1 MLRIAIADPVDSTRE
16 PLRSLLLGVD
26 FVFLEAESN
35 RYEFFGDVIKE
46 SPPDLAIVNLDADKQ
61 KAQNLVTQLAHDHP
75 RLQILVISNDNQA
88 ILQALQRGAKHFL
101 TQPVVLE
108 DLLLSL
114 RRIMG
119 ESGVVESGRRIVT
132 GSQPSQIIAVMGSRG
147 GIGCTT
153 LAVNIACNLAAD
165 PGHSVA
171 LVDLDLALGD
181 ADVSLDLMPDH
192 TLADLVMN
200 IEKLDLN
207 FIKRSMLKHEP
218 TGLHVLAHPVQMA
231 DIGVIQPAHVERVL
245 NLLRINYTHLV
256 LDLSKALSPTDLV
269 ALDLAD
275 TILLVAQCEL
285 SSLRNVV
292 RILMSLGNVEGV
304 AEKVRVVVNRV
315 GSEFA
320 EAEISLKKAE
330 NTIAKPIYWQIPNDA
345 KSVLTARVAGEPL
358 LIHAPKSRAQQ
369 SLAALAQALSNRVPE
384 ESPQAQAQQQST
396 GFLKG
401 LFGKK

>member
-35 RYEFFGDVIKE
+35 RYEFFLDVIRE
-46 SPPDLAIVNLDADKQ
+46 SPPDLAIVNLDAEKP
-61 KAQNLVTQLAHDHP
+61 KALNLVTQLAHDHP
-75 RLQILVISNDNQA
+75 QLSILVISNDNQA

-101 TQPVVLE
+101 MVPVVLE

-119 ESGVVESGRRIVT
+119 ESGDVDQRRLTV
-132 GSQPSQIIAVMGSRG
+132 GGKPSQIIAMMGSRG

-153 LAVNIACNLAAD
+153 LAVNVACNLAAD
-165 PGHSVA
+165 PRNSVA

-207 FIKRSMLKHEP
+207 FIKRSMLKHES
-218 TGLHVLAHPVQMA
+218 TGLHVLAHPVQLA
-231 DIGVIQPAHVERVL
+231 DIGIIQPAHVERVL

-256 LDLSKALSPTDLV
+256 VDLSKSLAPTDLV
-269 ALDLAD
+269 ALDMAD
-275 TILLVAQCEL
+275 VILLVAQCEL

-315 GSEFA
+315 GSEFT

-330 NTIAKPIYWQIPNDA
+330 TTIAKPIYWQVPNDA

-358 LIHAPKSRAQQ
+358 LVHAPKCRAQQ
-369 SLAALAQALSNRVPE
+369 SIAALAQALTNQGPAEVGQSQ
-384 ESPQAQAQQQST
+384 SPSGSK
-396 GFLKG
+396 GFIKG